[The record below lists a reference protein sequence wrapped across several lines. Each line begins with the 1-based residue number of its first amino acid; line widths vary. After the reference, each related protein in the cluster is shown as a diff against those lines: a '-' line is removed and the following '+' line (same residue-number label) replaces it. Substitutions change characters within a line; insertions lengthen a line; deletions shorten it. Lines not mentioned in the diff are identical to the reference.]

1 MSDAP
6 DAVYQLDASLGE
18 RLVLALLWR
27 HAGGGSLVVWPS
39 APRLAEL
46 TGQTE
51 RSVRRQLARLVE
63 LGAITRLTSRPDS
76 ARRQG
81 KAWALNPDPGVTVSD
96 ASPCPT
102 GHPAPPVTVPQA
114 SAPTCPTGPPDPDPG
129 VRPTLTP
136 QSDGTT
142 REPTREP
149 STTQGG
155 AGWSSGILFELD
167 IVRRTVEADTGK
179 RIGGL
184 SSVHLEG
191 IDPAVAEYGLDEV
204 KAILEHYARATC
216 AGQVPQQFWRRV
228 FRGDGFNAAVELYDK
243 HKAKLALEA
252 SRQAA
257 AQAEA
262 DQADELRENPV
273 DLEALLA
280 EAGGPDF
287 LRRST

>member
-18 RLVLALLWR
+18 RLLLALLWR

-63 LGAITRLTSRPDS
+63 LGALTRLSSRPDS

-81 KAWALNPDPGVTVSD
+81 KAWALNPAPGVTLSGR
-96 ASPCPT
+96 SPCPV
-102 GHPAPPVTVPQA
+102 GHPVRSVTVPEV
-114 SAPTCPTGPPDPDPG
+114 SALPCPTRPADPVRPD
-129 VRPTLTP
+129 RPTLSD

-149 STTQGG
+149 STTLAGG
-155 AGWSSGILFELD
+155 GSFDSGILFELD
-167 IVRRTVEADTGK
+167 MVRRMVEGQTGK
-179 RIGGL
+179 RIGAIGTTY
-184 SSVHLEG
+184 LEG
-191 IDPAVAEYGLDEV
+191 MGPAVAELGLDEV
-204 KAILEHYARATC
+204 KAIVECYARATC
-216 AGQVPQQFWRRV
+216 AGQVPQQFWRRI
-228 FRGDGFNAAVELYDK
+228 FRGDGFNAAVELYDL
-243 HKAKLALEA
+243 HKAKLKAEAQAKATLEA
-252 SRQAA
+252 EA
-257 AQAEA
+257 AQAVELA
-262 DQADELRENPV
+262 DNPV

-280 EAGGPDF
+280 ETTPNF